1 MKKIVVSLLAPTG
14 AIIAMMLYNI
24 TGCFFTGLPLKNK
37 KSKSMEKPR
46 LGESTLKYIVN

>member
-24 TGCFFTGLPLKNK
+24 TGCFFTGPPL

-46 LGESTLKYIVN
+46 LGESTLK